1 MSPTL
6 LGVLATLLVA
16 VLLGAAALVL
26 VTRFYR
32 KVDQGNALII
42 NKVKGEPVVSFTGGI
57 VVPIFY
63 RAETMDISV
72 KTVELDRRGADGLIC
87 EDNIRADIKVTFFV
101 RVNKTEDDVLK
112 VAQALGC
119 ARASKQEVLEELFVA
134 KFSEA
139 LKTVGKSMEFEKLFT
154 MRDEF
159 KDRIIQV
166 IGTDL
171 NGYVLDDAA
180 IDFLEQTPL
189 SSLDPQNILDAQG
202 ILKIT
207 QITTAQNLLTEE
219 RRQAERME
227 MMRLKVDADEK
238 VFEQERRHADAEAK
252 KEREIATVKSR
263 EVAETNK
270 VASEEHQRAE
280 AARIK
285 STEAIEIAELNRQRQ
300 VQVADKDRERVVA
313 IKSEQ
318 VEKDRQLEVIGRER
332 EVELVQ
338 ISKEKAVEKEK
349 KEIAEVVRT
358 RIAVDKNVAEEEERI
373 KDLRMTAE
381 ARRFAEVKVIEAEAT
396 AKEDLIKHITAAEAS
411 EKAAEFAA
419 KETVVKAEADFKAA
433 DIEAKGKIR
442 LAEGVQAEQAA
453 SGLAMVKVKEA
464 NAAAIEKEG
473 LANARVTIETMTAQA
488 DGEEKLGLAQ
498 ARVTLEQGTAQA
510 AVTRDVGEADAL
522 AAEKLGLAQANV
534 AREKLSAEA
543 AGISEKAKAMKAL
556 EGKGWEH
563 EEFRL
568 KLETLRTLQLQELET
583 RRQIAEAQA
592 GVMGKAMSSADI
604 KIVGGDGQFFD
615 RFIKA
620 VSLGQS
626 IDAVVDESDTVQTA
640 FKGYLGGDSDLGQ
653 DLKEVLGG
661 LGAGDARDLSL
672 AAVLGKLAASGDADT
687 QDKVAKLIAHAKSL
701 GLG

>member
-1 MSPTL
+1 MSPT
-6 LGVLATLLVA
+6 VLAILAATLFVF
-16 VLLGAAALVL
+16 LLGAGALVL

-32 KVDQGNALII
+32 KVDQGTALII
-42 NKVKGEPVVSFTGGI
+42 NKVKGEPVVSFTGGV

-63 RAETMDISV
+63 RAENMDISV

-119 ARASKQEVLEELFVA
+119 KRASQQDVLEELFVA

-189 SSLDPQNILDAQG
+189 ASLDPQNILDAQG
-202 ILKIT
+202 IYKIT
-207 QITTAQNLLTEE
+207 QITTAQNIKTEE

-227 MMRLKVDADEK
+227 LTRLKVDADEK
-238 VFEQERRHADAEAK
+238 VFEQERRHADALAK
-252 KEREIATVKSR
+252 KDREVATVKSR
-263 EVAETNK
+263 EVAETKK
-270 VASEEHQRAE
+270 VAAEELQRSES
-280 AARIK
+280 ARIK
-285 STEAIEIAELNRQRQ
+285 STEAIQIAELNRQRQ
-300 VQVADKDRERVVA
+300 VEVADKDRERVVA
-313 IKSEQ
+313 IKTEQ

-332 EVELVQ
+332 EVDLEQ
-338 ISKEKAVEKEK
+338 ISKEKAVEEKK

-373 KDLRMTAE
+373 KDLRMTAQ
-381 ARRFAEVKVIEAEAT
+381 AKRLHDVKVIEAEAT
-396 AKEDLIKHITAAEAS
+396 AQEDLIKAIKAAEAS
-411 EKAAEFAA
+411 EKAAEFTA
-419 KETVVKAEADFKAA
+419 KETVVIAEADFKAA
-433 DIEAKGKIR
+433 DIAAKAKIR
-442 LAEGVQAEQAA
+442 LAEGVQAEEAA
-453 SGLAMVKVKEA
+453 SGLALAKVKEA
-464 NAAAIEKEG
+464 NAVALEKEG
-473 LANARVTIETMTAQA
+473 LAEARVTIEKMTARA
-488 DGEEKLGLAQ
+488 EGEEKIGLAQ
-498 ARVTLEQGTAQA
+498 AKVVLEGGTA
-510 AVTRDVGEADAL
+510 EAT
-522 AAEKLGLAQANV
+522 V

-543 AGISEKAKAMKAL
+543 DGISGKAEAMKAL
-556 EGKGWEH
+556 EGKGWDH

-568 KLETLRTLQLQELET
+568 KLETVRTLQMQELET

-592 GVMGKAMSSADI
+592 SVMGTAMSSADI

-615 RFIKA
+615 RFVKA

-626 IDAVVDESDTVQTA
+626 LDAVVDESATVQTA
-640 FKGYLGGDSDLGQ
+640 FKGYLDGSSDLGV
-653 DLKEVLGG
+653 DLKDVLTGTSAED
-661 LGAGDARDLSL
+661 LRDLSL
-672 AAVLGKLAASGDADT
+672 AGVLGKLAAGGDDETKA
-687 QDKVAKLIAHAKSL
+687 KVNKLLAQAKKL

>member
-6 LGVLATLLVA
+6 LAGLSVVLFL
-16 VLLGAAALVL
+16 VLLAMGTLVL

-32 KVDQGNALII
+32 KVDQGTALII
-42 NKVKGEPVVSFTGGI
+42 NKVKGEPVVSFTGGV

-63 RAETMDISV
+63 RAENMDISV

-119 ARASKQEVLEELFVA
+119 QRASQQDVLEELFVA

-189 SSLDPQNILDAQG
+189 ASLDPKNILDAQG
-202 ILKIT
+202 IRKIT
-207 QITTAQNLLTEE
+207 EITTAQNIMTEE
-219 RRQAERME
+219 RLQAERME
-227 MMRLKVDADEK
+227 LKRLKVDADEK
-238 VFEQERRHADAEAK
+238 VFEQERRHADALAK
-252 KEREIATVKSR
+252 KDR
-263 EVAETNK
+263 EVATVQSREAAETKK
-270 VASEEHQRAE
+270 VAAEEHQRAE

-285 STEAIEIAELNRQRQ
+285 SAEAIQIAELTRQRQ
-300 VQVADKDRERVVA
+300 VEVADKDRERVVA
-313 IKSEQ
+313 IKTEQ
-318 VEKDRQLEVIGRER
+318 VEKDRQLEVISRER
-332 EVELVQ
+332 EVELVH
-338 ISKEKAVEKEK
+338 ISKEKAVEEKK

-381 ARRFAEVKVIEAEAT
+381 AKRLHDVKVIEAEAT
-396 AKEDLIKHITAAEAS
+396 AQEDLIKNIKAAEAS

-419 KETVVKAEADFKAA
+419 KETVVIAEADFKAA
-433 DIEAKGKIR
+433 DIAAKAKIR
-442 LAEGVQAEQAA
+442 LAEGVQAEEAA
-453 SGLAMVKVKEA
+453 SGLAAVKVKEA
-464 NAAAIEKEG
+464 NAVAIEKEG
-473 LANARVTIETMTAQA
+473 LAQAKVTIETLTAQA
-488 DGEEKLGLAQ
+488 EGEEKLGLAK
-498 ARVTLEQGTAQA
+498 AKVVLEGGTA
-510 AVTRDVGEADAL
+510 EAT
-522 AAEKLGLAQANV
+522 V
-534 AREKLSAEA
+534 AREKLAAEA
-543 AGISEKAKAMKAL
+543 AGINEKAEAMKAL
-556 EGKGWEH
+556 EGKGWDH

-568 KLETLRTLQLQELET
+568 KLETIRTLQLQELET

-592 GVMGKAMSSADI
+592 QVMGTAMSAADI

-615 RFIKA
+615 RFVKA

-626 IDAVVDESDTVQTA
+626 LDAVVDESDTVQTA
-640 FKGYLGGDSDLGQ
+640 FKGYLNGSSDLGV
-653 DLKEVLGG
+653 DLKDVLTGTSAED
-661 LGAGDARDLSL
+661 LRDLSL
-672 AAVLGKLAASGDADT
+672 AGVLGKLAAGGDDETKA
-687 QDKVAKLIAHAKSL
+687 KVNKLLAQAKKL

>member
-1 MSPTL
+1 MPPTAIAFVAAAL
-6 LGVLATLLVA
+6 VLLLV
-16 VLLGAAALVL
+16 GIGFLVL

-207 QITTAQNLLTEE
+207 QITTAQNLMTEE

-227 MMRLKVDADEK
+227 MTRLKVDADEK
-238 VFEQERRHADAEAK
+238 VFEQERRHADAMAK
-252 KEREIATVKSR
+252 KDREVATVKAR
-263 EVAETNK
+263 EVAETKK
-270 VASEEHQRAE
+270 VAAEEHQRSE

-285 STEAIEIAELNRQRQ
+285 AAEAIQIAELQRQRQ
-300 VQVADKDRERVVA
+300 VEVADKDRERVVA
-313 IKSEQ
+313 IKHEQ
-318 VEKDRQLEVIGRER
+318 VEKDRQLEVIGREK

-338 ISKEKAVEKEK
+338 IAKEKAVEQQK

-381 ARRFAEVKVIEAEAT
+381 AKRLADVKVIDAEAT
-396 AKEDLIKHITAAEAS
+396 AQESLITHIKAAEAS

-419 KETVVKAEADFKAA
+419 KETVIKAEADFKAA
-433 DIEAKGKIR
+433 DIEAKAKIR
-442 LAEGVQAEQAA
+442 LAEGVQATEAA
-453 SGLAMVKVKEA
+453 SGLAQVKVKEA
-464 NAAAIEKEG
+464 NALAIEKEG
-473 LANARVTIETMTAQA
+473 LAQARVTIETMSAQA
-488 DGEEKLGLAQ
+488 DGEEKLGLAK
-498 ARVTLEQGTAQA
+498 AKVALEQGTAQA
-510 AVTRDVGEADAL
+510 TVTRDVGDADAL
-522 AAEKLGLAQANV
+522 AAEKKGLAEAKV
-534 AREKLSAEA
+534 AREKLAAEA
-543 AGISEKAKAMKAL
+543 AGINEKAQAMKAL

-568 KLETLRTLQLQELET
+568 KLETLKTLQLQELET

-592 GVMGKAMSSADI
+592 GVMAEAMGSADI

-615 RFIKA
+615 RFVKA

-626 IDAVVDESDTVQTA
+626 IDAVVDESSTVQKGFA
-640 FKGYLGGDSDLGQ
+640 GYLEGDADLGA
-653 DLKEVLGG
+653 DLKEVLSG
-661 LGAGDARDLSL
+661 LSAGDARDLSV
-672 AAVLGKLAASGDADT
+672 AAALSKLASSGDEDT
-687 QDKVAKLIAHAKSL
+687 KDKVSKLIAHAKKL